1 MLTDRELYSA
11 CKQNILE
18 AKEDLCWE
26 KEKQVLK
33 DAFHIYI
40 GL

>member
-1 MLTDRELYSA
+1 MLTNRELYSA
-11 CKQNILE
+11 CKQNILK
-18 AKEDLCWE
+18 AKEDLCW
-26 KEKQVLK
+26 EKQVLK